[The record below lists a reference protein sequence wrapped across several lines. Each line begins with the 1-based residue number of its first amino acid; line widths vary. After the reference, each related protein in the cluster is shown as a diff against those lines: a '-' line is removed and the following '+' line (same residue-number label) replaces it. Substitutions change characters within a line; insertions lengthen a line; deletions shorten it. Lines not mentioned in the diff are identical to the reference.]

1 MPENEGPTE
10 TTSSSNSSQEPESKY
25 PALLEYL
32 ETKEG
37 HELASRLIALFEA
50 IQRATIESAADQRKK
65 EIEFQHKTAEFQNQ
79 TTRLWLWLQ
88 AGAITTIIVTAAAL
102 AWHGK
107 LDATVATLMAT
118 LFGYFL
124 GRPIR

>member
-1 MPENEGPTE
+1 MAENEA
-10 TTSSSNSSQEPESKY
+10 PEIGTPGQHESVDGSEY
-25 PALLEYL
+25 PAFLEYL

-37 HELASRLIALFEA
+37 HELASRIVSIFEG
-50 IQRATIESAADQRKK
+50 IQKATIEAGVEQKK
-65 EIEFQHKTAEFQNQ
+65 REVEFQHSTM
-79 TTRLWLWLQ
+79 RLWMKIQ
-88 AGAITTIIVTAAAL
+88 AGAITALLVTAGVL